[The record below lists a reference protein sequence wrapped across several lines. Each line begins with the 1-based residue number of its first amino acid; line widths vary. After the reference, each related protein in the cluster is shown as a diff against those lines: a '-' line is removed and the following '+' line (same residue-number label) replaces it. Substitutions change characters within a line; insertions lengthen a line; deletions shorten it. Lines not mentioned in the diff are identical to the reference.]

1 MHTASANTKIEPNR
15 TFRDHLIV
23 CRSGANVFSRSP
35 YGHHGSA
42 GNGDVRAAD
51 EAGMMPGLTPV
62 AAAARGAR
70 GESRREG
77 VVLTCADLMLGVDSA
92 HAPVPPRKLPL
103 VRFLTGTLT
112 DMC

>member
-1 MHTASANTKIEPNR
+1 MHTASANTKIEPIR
-15 TFRDHLIV
+15 TFRDHLTV

-42 GNGDVRAAD
+42 GNGDVRTAD
-51 EAGMMPGLTPV
+51 EASMMTGLTPV
-62 AAAARGAR
+62 AAATRGAR

-77 VVLTCADLMLGVDSA
+77 VEWTCADLMLGVDSA
-92 HAPVPPRKLPL
+92 HTPVPPRKLPL

>member
-1 MHTASANTKIEPNR
+1 MHTASANTKIEPIR
-15 TFRDHLIV
+15 TFRDHLTV
-23 CRSGANVFSRSP
+23 CRSGADVFSRSP

-42 GNGDVRAAD
+42 GNGDVRTAD

-77 VVLTCADLMLGVDSA
+77 VVLTCADLMPAAYLRALLGTRHILYHRVLRS
-92 HAPVPPRKLPL
+92 V
-103 VRFLTGTLT
+103 
-112 DMC
+112 

>member
-23 CRSGANVFSRSP
+23 CRSARIVSSRSP

-62 AAAARGAR
+62 AAAARGVR
-70 GESRREG
+70 GESQREG
-77 VVLTCADLMLGVDSA
+77 VVLTCADLMLGGGYTMLYG
-92 HAPVPPRKLPL
+92 PG
-103 VRFLTGTLT
+103 F
-112 DMC
+112 

>member
-1 MHTASANTKIEPNR
+1 MHTASANTKIEPIR
-15 TFRDHLIV
+15 TFRDHLTV

-77 VVLTCADLMLGVDSA
+77 VVLTCADLMLGGGQCMLAVRAGTISTLHQA
-92 HAPVPPRKLPL
+92 IPAL
-103 VRFLTGTLT
+103 VTYH
-112 DMC
+112 